1 MVSKKCIKKIG
12 LILSLILCLQFSLFA
27 VCGFCM
33 TTTETNQYIKI
44 QTTQWNDLKANFQT
58 LTQELTAC
66 KEELQKI
73 KKPSSELVTQ
83 LNEAEKMLKQL
94 QEELQKQ
101 NDDLT
106 MLSNQVDESKTLL
119 TTLKKQIDKERRVH
133 RRQIWQNRLWCILIG
148 AGIGL
153 ACR

>member
-1 MVSKKCIKKIG
+1 MTLKNFIKRTVC
-12 LILSLILCLQFSLFA
+12 ILSVLLSLQLFVVSA
-27 VCGFCM
+27 YGWCM
-33 TTTETNQYIKI
+33 TTDGTNQYIKI
-44 QTTQWNDLKANFQT
+44 QIAQWNDLKANFQT
-58 LTQELTAC
+58 LNQELTAC
-66 KEELQKI
+66 KKELQRI
-73 KKPSSELVTQ
+73 KKPSSELLTQ

-101 NDDLT
+101 NDDLKT
-106 MLSNQVDESKTLL
+106 LSMQVDESKTLL
-119 TTLKKQIDKERRVH
+119 KTLKEQIDKERRVH